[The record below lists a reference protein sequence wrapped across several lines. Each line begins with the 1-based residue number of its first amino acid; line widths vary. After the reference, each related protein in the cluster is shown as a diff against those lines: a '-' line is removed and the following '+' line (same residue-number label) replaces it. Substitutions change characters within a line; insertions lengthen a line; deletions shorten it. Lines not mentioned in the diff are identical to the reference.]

1 MLEAARSG
9 GLDRAKSL
17 AMCGSSD
24 NCTVSSSFTVTPQTE
39 GLHPVHVDIAS
50 NNSRLR
56 DRLAEVKTSGNS
68 PVTKAPAVTLNDYDQ
83 IAREFEEQTVNKF
96 ADKIAK
102 EFQDQTAGDD
112 VRMKVLEDQTT
123 SDVWRKV
130 LEDQTASDVWR
141 KVLEDQAASD
151 NGRKKLLE
159 DPTASDD
166 GRRKLLEDQTAS
178 DVWRKVLEDVKRLKL
193 NDNLPK
199 MLEGNKNLASILH

>member
-1 MLEAARSG
+1 
-9 GLDRAKSL
+9 
-17 AMCGSSD
+17 MCDNSD
-24 NCTVSSSFTVTPQTE
+24 NCTDGSSFTVTPQTY
-39 GLHPVHVDIAS
+39 GPQPVHVDMAS
-50 NNSRLR
+50 NNSRLT
-56 DRLAEVKTSGNS
+56 DRLAEVKASGNS
-68 PVTKAPAVTLNDYDQ
+68 PVTNAPAVMPNDYDQ

-112 VRMKVLEDQTT
+112 VRMKVLEDQTAND
-123 SDVWRKV
+123 DVKRKV
-130 LEDQTASDVWR
+130 LEDQT
-141 KVLEDQAASD
+141 ASD

-166 GRRKLLEDQTAS
+166 GRRKLFEGQTASDDWRRKVLEDQTTS

-199 MLEGNKNLASILH
+199 ILEGNKNLASILH